1 MKLAHT
7 ALIAAAAGVLTVTLA
22 GCSAPTNGERSPAF
36 AAKVFSRLKPPPHR
50 SAFMRGSSL
59 AATVPAF
66 ERRSMFA
73 PTERIRAFIPTKVKR
88 MTSAA
93 RLLFLRPAAG
103 SSRAD
108 DSPSRPKTI
117 PRLGLLIRLSMV

>member
-22 GCSAPTNGERSPAF
+22 GCSESVLQHLPQP
-36 AAKVFSRLKPPPHR
+36 KVFSRLKPPPHR

-93 RLLFLRPAAG
+93 HLLFLRPAAG